1 MDYRKYNDTIYIRA
15 DKGDE
20 IIGCILRVCEKEQIK
35 SAIFNGIG
43 GCSEALVQTFLPE
56 KGTFETHTLS
66 GMLELLSLTGNVVVD
81 ENNNLYQHSHA
92 VFSYKEANQ
101 HRIAGGHIKSI
112 TVLYTAEIELR
123 PVKGGVICRK
133 KDLETGTGF
142 WSFL

>member
-1 MDYRKYNDTIYIRA
+1 MDYRKYNDTIYIRV

-43 GCSEALVQTFLPE
+43 GCSEAQVQTFLPE
-56 KGTFETHTLS
+56 KGTFETQTLS
-66 GMLELLSLTGNVVVD
+66 GMLELISLTGKVVVD